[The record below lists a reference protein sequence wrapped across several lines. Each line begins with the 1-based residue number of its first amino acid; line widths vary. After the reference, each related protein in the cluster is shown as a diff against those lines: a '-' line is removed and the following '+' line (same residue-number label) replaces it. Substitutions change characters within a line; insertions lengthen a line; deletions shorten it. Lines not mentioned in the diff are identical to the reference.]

1 MGTRTWKLR
10 RGTMNLPPG
19 GVIMG
24 ILNVT
29 PDSFS
34 DGGQHNEPQAAL
46 EHARQMLAQGAAII
60 DVGGEST
67 RPGAATVDV
76 QEELR
81 RILPVVRL
89 LREQLPAAVISI
101 DTRHAPVAQAAL
113 DEGADI
119 VNDICGLEDPAMREL
134 CARSGCGVVIMH
146 MQGEPATMQSHP
158 TYTDVVTEV
167 RDFLRQR
174 VECACR
180 AGVDPHCICLD
191 PGIGFGKTTE
201 HNLQLIDGLETL
213 RYRDLPILIG
223 LSRKRFLA
231 QTLPGDAQ
239 ATVKMSLRAAEH
251 GAQIHRVHEVAPLR
265 AALLSTFQ

>member
-1 MGTRTWKLR
+1 
-10 RGTMNLPPG
+10 
-19 GVIMG
+19 
-24 ILNVT
+24 
-29 PDSFS
+29 
-34 DGGQHNEPQAAL
+34 
-46 EHARQMLAQGAAII
+46 
-60 DVGGEST
+60 
-67 RPGAATVDV
+67 
-76 QEELR
+76 
-81 RILPVVRL
+81 
-89 LREQLPAAVISI
+89 
-101 DTRHAPVAQAAL
+101 
-113 DEGADI
+113 
-119 VNDICGLEDPAMREL
+119 MREL

-191 PGIGFGKTTE
+191 PGIGFGKTTQ